1 MQNHTY
7 FNKEPFNA
15 FPFNTFR
22 QVIDKLGYLNEESS
36 PYEVSPGT
44 DLCVSDT
51 YYSLGFLVYLHAFG
65 KVTKE
70 EDKWKLSYSSKI
82 SSKKPYR
89 FTLIEDALT
98 ILISLQDGNDTIEA
112 LQTANPE
119 FNTDTITNYLNV
131 LLLLSQTGKVKQ
143 HATGW
148 DATFSLV
155 KWN

>member
-1 MQNHTY
+1 MHNNDY
-7 FNKEPFNA
+7 FNKEPFNT
-15 FPFNTFR
+15 FPFKTFP
-22 QVIDKLGYLNEESS
+22 QVIEKLGYLNEESS

-51 YYSLGFLVYLHAFG
+51 YYSLGFLVYLHEFG

-70 EDKWKLSYSSKI
+70 EDKWKLSYTKKI

-89 FTLIEDALT
+89 FTLIEDAVK
-98 ILISLQDGNDTIEA
+98 ILLSMQEGNDNIEA
-112 LQTANPE
+112 LQAATPE
-119 FNTDTITNYLNV
+119 LSTDIITNYLNI
-131 LLLLSQTGKVKQ
+131 LALLSQTGKVKQ

-148 DATFSLV
+148 DATFSLI

>member
-1 MQNHTY
+1 MQNHAY

-15 FPFNTFR
+15 FPFNTFM

-36 PYEVSPGT
+36 PYEVSPNT

-89 FTLIEDALT
+89 FTLIEDALK
-98 ILISLQDGNDTIEA
+98 ILISLQDGNNTIEA

-119 FNTDTITNYLNV
+119 FSTDTITNYLNI

>member
-1 MQNHTY
+1 MQNHAY

-15 FPFNTFR
+15 FPFNTFM

-89 FTLIEDALT
+89 FTLIEDALK
-98 ILISLQDGNDTIEA
+98 ILISLQDGNNTIEA

>member
-1 MQNHTY
+1 MQNHIY

-15 FPFNTFR
+15 FPFNTFM

-82 SSKKPYR
+82 SFKKPYR
-89 FTLIEDALT
+89 FTLIEDALK
-98 ILISLQDGNDTIEA
+98 ILISLQDGNNTIEA

-119 FNTDTITNYLNV
+119 FSTDTITNYLNI

-148 DATFSLV
+148 DATFSLA